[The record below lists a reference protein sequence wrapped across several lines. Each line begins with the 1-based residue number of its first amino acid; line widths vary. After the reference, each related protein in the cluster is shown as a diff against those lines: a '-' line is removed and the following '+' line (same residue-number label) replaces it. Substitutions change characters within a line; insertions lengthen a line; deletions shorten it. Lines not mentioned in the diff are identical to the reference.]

1 MGEAW
6 VVAAI
11 ALAAAAFMLRF
22 LIALL
27 REGEPSVCYWVAPVR
42 REIEREAKTG
52 EERNLG
58 FPIRIYADEDSRS
71 IESDYGGY
79 RLELEYEN
87 SAKEYASGLF
97 ALDAPTVSAIL
108 GRRSIRK
115 GIDVLRE
122 RRI

>member
-1 MGEAW
+1 MWEAW
-6 VVAAI
+6 MVAAI
-11 ALAAAAFMLRF
+11 ALAAASFMIRF

-42 REIEREAKTG
+42 GEIERETKTG

-87 SAKEYASGLF
+87 SAKEYASGLI
-97 ALDAPTVSAIL
+97 ALDVPTVSASL

-115 GIDVLRE
+115 GIDVFRE
-122 RRI
+122 RGI

>member
-1 MGEAW
+1 MWEAW

-11 ALAAAAFMLRF
+11 ALAAAAFMLGF

-42 REIEREAKTG
+42 REIERETKTE

-71 IESDYGGY
+71 IEIDYGGY

-87 SAKEYASGLF
+87 SAKE
-97 ALDAPTVSAIL
+97 
-108 GRRSIRK
+108 
-115 GIDVLRE
+115 
-122 RRI
+122 